1 MNRALR
7 RRLAKAGA
15 GCQLC
20 PRPLTH
26 RDMVDHAGRTA
37 HRECAERRVEA
48 ERAES
53 LDRMGLVLAKPKLF
67 VPAGVS

>member
-1 MNRALR
+1 MNRAQR

-15 GCQLC
+15 SCQFC
-20 PRPLTH
+20 PRPLSH
-26 RDMVDHAGRTA
+26 RDMVDHDGKTT
-37 HRECAERRVEA
+37 HRECAVRRIEA

-67 VPAGVS
+67 VPSGVS